1 MKKIIALL
9 LSLIT
14 LLAFAPACSINK
26 TEVSVLWSNYSAERA
41 LIGECDEFQATIAD
55 AFDRGAYIERL
66 DHVDYDAKG
75 ESATQIAQIDEV
87 INKGCS
93 ALVINPVDAS
103 TAKYAFDKAKEKQI
117 PVLFL
122 CSNVLVDTYLLAP
135 TLLGGLDIS
144 GYDKAI
150 IVNVDIDSRD
160 EVLAKKI
167 AEDVI
172 KNAYDSAKKP
182 KKVKAFDRNGDK
194 KITYLPL
201 GLSSASV
208 AEKVNAILQDTA
220 KVNEIIEKTLKIKA
234 TAEIVKDLSL
244 ECVDLGLLL
253 LADTKTKIAGLFED
267 WSEDKAF
274 PIELI
279 ISDDDAYVEDVL
291 MALRNVRKND
301 DGTVNEKGINYKE
314 LNTHS
319 IPFYTVGIAT
329 NVSELLKHERPEEA
343 AEGDIEEEELAA
355 YSVMSTIDKGYVTAA
370 ALEND
375 DEIAISAAT
384 ILRNF
389 IKGKDSLKDVKAEY
403 YTDKNGNQTK
413 NYITVPYTIYQAS

>member
-75 ESATQIAQIDEV
+75 NADTQITQIDEV

-103 TAKYAFDKAKEKQI
+103 TAKHAFDKAKEKQI

-122 CSNVLVDTYLLAP
+122 CSNVLIDIYLL
-135 TLLGGLDIS
+135 TIIS
-144 GYDKAI
+144 DYDKAI
-150 IVNVDIDSRD
+150 IVNVDIASRD
-160 EVLAKKI
+160 EVLATKI

-208 AEKVNAILQDTA
+208 AEKVNAILQDTN
-220 KVNEIIEKTLKIKA
+220 KVNEIIEKTLKINA

-291 MALRNVRKND
+291 MTLRNVRKNE
-301 DGTVNEKGINYKE
+301 DGSVNEKGINYKE

-375 DEIAISAAT
+375 DEIAISAAR

-413 NYITVPYTIYQAS
+413 NYITVPYTIYQAA

>member
-75 ESATQIAQIDEV
+75 NADTQITQIDEV

-103 TAKYAFDKAKEKQI
+103 TAKHAFDKAKEKQI

-122 CSNVLVDTYLLAP
+122 CSNVLIDIYLL
-135 TLLGGLDIS
+135 TIIS
-144 GYDKAI
+144 DYDKAI
-150 IVNVDIDSRD
+150 IVNVDIASRD
-160 EVLAKKI
+160 EVLATKI

-208 AEKVNAILQDTA
+208 AEKVNAILQDTN

-291 MALRNVRKND
+291 MTLRNVRKNE
-301 DGTVNEKGINYKE
+301 DGSVNEKGINYKE

-375 DEIAISAAT
+375 DEIAISAAR

-413 NYITVPYTIYQAS
+413 NYITVPYTIYQAA